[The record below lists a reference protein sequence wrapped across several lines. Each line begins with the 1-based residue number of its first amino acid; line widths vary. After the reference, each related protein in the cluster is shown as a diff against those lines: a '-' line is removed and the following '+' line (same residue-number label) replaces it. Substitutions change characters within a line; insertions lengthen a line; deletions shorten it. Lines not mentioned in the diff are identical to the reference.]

1 MILSTERL
9 YLREMEPSKFEALG
23 AMLQDKEVMYAY
35 EHAFSDEEAWDW
47 LNRQISRYQSD
58 GFGLWGMIQKTTGQL
73 IGQCGLTWQDFNG
86 KQVLEVGYLLRKD
99 CWRRGYATEAAIAC
113 KEYAFDV
120 LHAGEVYSIIRD
132 TNTASQNVARRNG
145 MKIVGQLVKHYYH
158 MDMPHLVFCA
168 VNPHC
173 SPQSSHGSTD
183 PR

>member
-9 YLREMEPSKFEALG
+9 YLREMEPSDFEALC

-99 CWRRGYATEAAIAC
+99 CWHQGCATEAAIAC
-113 KEYAFDV
+113 KEYAFHV

-145 MKIVGQLVKHYYH
+145 MNIVGQLVKHYYH

-173 SPQSSHGSTD
+173 SPQSSHGSTG

>member
-9 YLREMEPSKFEALG
+9 YLREMEPSDFEALC

-99 CWRRGYATEAAIAC
+99 CCARAMPQRRQSPAKNTHLMYSMLAKFIPLS
-113 KEYAFDV
+113 V
-120 LHAGEVYSIIRD
+120 IPIPHPRMLPGETV
-132 TNTASQNVARRNG
+132 
-145 MKIVGQLVKHYYH
+145 
-158 MDMPHLVFCA
+158 
-168 VNPHC
+168 
-173 SPQSSHGSTD
+173 
-183 PR
+183 